1 MKMKKQLAVVMSAA
15 VLSVGGWA
23 WAGAGATAHAAT
35 GTYQAV
41 LASQDEATAGQGA
54 VTYTDVFV
62 SEWLS
67 GLPHRVAGLY
77 DVQDENLFNTEL
89 SDGSSIADAAG
100 VSYTTIISSL
110 TSLFAK
116 DAAYEVTTGNLTDAE
131 AAQAAKLVNDQL
143 PGLLTGVWTGFDT
156 VADGLNPGREVLN
169 NRISRLVEDTSGL
182 SDLSSADL
190 RAALLEGKSL
200 AEAADLD
207 ADTLTASLVSGLS
220 QDLDRLVRTNRLT
233 DAEGSAL
240 KSEAA
245 ATIAQ
250 LVNTKGYETQEN
262 DWMDAYAQSLIDG
275 KLGNVVSLSVIYS
288 EEDYTDVRE
297 ALAGGATLANAVG
310 KDADALV
317 SLLQKDTN
325 NALDSAWRSGA
336 LTSEK
341 ADYWKAEAVKQLQAA
356 VTKGYGTAAEA
367 NTAIVEESL
376 RSIVSQTASYAGITL
391 SGLRT
396 QLDSG
401 STLADAAD
409 LSANELAA
417 VLKISVDAYIDQT
430 AANGWLSSDAVAST
444 KTAAYNELL
453 AAVDKVG
460 YTGNVDAEAYLK
472 ERADRLVD
480 DTAAVTDIPASSILQ
495 GLAQGRSLAEAA
507 NTDTA
512 TLYKSLIKAASKE
525 VNVWLASGSITG
537 RDADTVKAQYAQQ
550 LMNELETTK

>member
-23 WAGAGATAHAAT
+23 WAGVGATAHAAT